1 MKWDKQNKK
10 RLRDLI
16 EARLKEICPFGLSM
30 DEAYA
35 MHNANPSLMW
45 DDLLKIDKDRH
56 REWIASQQQFFD
68 DFGILRGLPKAAKT
82 KNYIILD
89 VFMPLAI
96 KATKISIPKDVAE
109 KFLVF
114 GMP

>member
-1 MKWDKQNKK
+1 MKWDKKNKE
-10 RLRDLI
+10 RLQELI
-16 EARLKEICPFGLSM
+16 KARLKEICSFGLGM

-35 MHNANPSLMW
+35 MRNANPSLTW
-45 DDLLKIDKDRH
+45 DNLLRIDKDRY

-82 KNYIILD
+82 KNYIILY

-96 KATKISIPKDVAE
+96 KATKISIPKDIAE
-109 KFLVF
+109 KILVLGF
-114 GMP
+114 P